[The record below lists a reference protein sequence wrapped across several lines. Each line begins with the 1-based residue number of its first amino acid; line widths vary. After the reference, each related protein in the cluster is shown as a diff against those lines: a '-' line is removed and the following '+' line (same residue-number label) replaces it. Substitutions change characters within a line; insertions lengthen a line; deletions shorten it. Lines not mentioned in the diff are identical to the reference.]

1 MPPLVATEPIPLPP
15 GVLFP
20 PYPSLPPPQQ
30 LPIQAPH
37 VFYVSS
43 HQGSNPVFL
52 PVPVPM
58 PLPMPAPPLQA
69 PTIIA
74 CPTAP
79 VQYSYPP
86 PPPPAQ
92 PLSPSQD
99 FARLIMLLE
108 RFGPDGSDGR
118 QREEFE
124 SDMDRGKSR
133 KNEKRENKKERRKG
147 KKERDVETKRG
158 NGQDV
163 KRPGVVLQQMQRD
176 DQKEDTKKEALE
188 EANKDSKGAHDL
200 NAPVPGPASQAADM
214 EPRAPVGDAQP
225 LMSRQENGEPALHG
239 AASGNI
245 GSPLASAPPQL

>member
-1 MPPLVATEPIPLPP
+1 MPPLVATEPFPLPP

-20 PYPSLPPPQQ
+20 PYPSPPPPQLHPHPFNVPSQ
-30 LPIQAPH
+30 L
-37 VFYVSS
+37 
-43 HQGSNPVFL
+43 GSNTVFM

-58 PLPMPAPPLQA
+58 PLPMPPPPPQA

-74 CPTAP
+74 CPPAP

-108 RFGPDGSDGR
+108 RFGPDGSGGR

-133 KNEKRENKKERRKG
+133 KNEKRENKMQRRKG

-158 NGQDV
+158 NGEDV
-163 KRPGVVLQQMQRD
+163 KNPGVVLQQMQGD
-176 DQKEDTKKEALE
+176 NQKEDAKKEELE

-200 NAPVPGPASQAADM
+200 NAPVPGLASQAADV
-214 EPRAPVGDAQP
+214 EPGAPRGDAQP
-225 LMSRQENGEPALHG
+225 SMPGQENGEPALQG
-239 AASGNI
+239 GQSGNI
-245 GSPLASAPPQL
+245 GSPSASAPPQL